1 MIRRTCVHLH
11 QTLTESLTPSTRS
24 VNSELTDNQRLVTVF
39 RQTMMQHKK
48 NICHTSSFQLLEENL
63 KKTKKYINPSQKSG
77 WGCAIHAKPA
87 RAVQRN
93 SLDCRRA
100 FSIYLTVAWMEDCLR
115 RILRKYFLP
124 IRASKTGIYCQCYI
138 FVVSREFSAEISGH

>member
-11 QTLTESLTPSTRS
+11 QTLTGSLTPRTRS

-63 KKTKKYINPSQKSG
+63 KKTKKYINPKNLAGVVLSTRSPPEQFREIV
-77 WGCAIHAKPA
+77 WI
-87 RAVQRN
+87 AVELFQ
-93 SLDCRRA
+93 
-100 FSIYLTVAWMEDCLR
+100 
-115 RILRKYFLP
+115 
-124 IRASKTGIYCQCYI
+124 YI
-138 FVVSREFSAEISGH
+138 

>member
-11 QTLTESLTPSTRS
+11 QTLTGSLTPRTRS

-63 KKTKKYINPSQKSG
+63 KKTKKYINPSQKSC
-77 WGCAIHAKPA
+77 WGCAIHAKLA

-93 SLDCRRA
+93 SLDYRRA
-100 FSIYLTVAWMEDCLR
+100 FSICLIAAWMEDFIR
-115 RILRKYFLP
+115 RILRKYVRP
-124 IRASKTGIYCQCYI
+124 IRVAKTGTYYQCCI
-138 FVVSREFSAEISGH
+138 FAVSRGFSAEISGR